1 MKNFRSKVVV
11 ITGAAS
17 GIGRALALQLD
28 RQDAVLA
35 LVDKDTS
42 ALAALNDATGH
53 RHLTQELDVADRKAV
68 YQFAARVST
77 ELGGADVVINNAG
90 VAVSQTIADLDYD
103 DFEWLFNINF
113 WGMVYG
119 TKAFLP
125 QLLNK
130 PEAAIINVSSLFG
143 LLSIPTQGAYNAS
156 KFAIRGFTE
165 ALQAEL
171 KGTKITA
178 HSVHPGGIRTNIAR
192 NARLY
197 QAPGGITG
205 SQAGVDLF
213 SRISFTDAEK
223 AASILLAGIQ
233 RKRSRILIGPDA
245 FALDLVQRLFP
256 KYYTDAFS
264 LLERLINRLE
274 PSSKADKHITKI
286 TQA

>member
-1 MKNFRSKVVV
+1 MKNFKTKVVV

-28 RQDAVLA
+28 REDAVLA
-35 LVDKDTS
+35 LVDKDAS

-53 RHLTQELDVADRKAV
+53 RHLVQELDVADRKAV

-90 VAVSQTIADLDYD
+90 VAVSQTIAELDYD

-125 QLLNK
+125 QLLTK
-130 PEAAIINVSSLFG
+130 PEAAIVNVSSLFG

-171 KGTKITA
+171 KGTNITA

-197 QAPGGITG
+197 QAPGGV
-205 SQAGVDLF
+205 SDAEAGVDLF
-213 SRISFTDAEK
+213 SRISFTDADK
-223 AASILLAGIQ
+223 AASILLKGIQ
-233 RKRSRILIGPDA
+233 NKRARILIGPDA
-245 FALDLVQRLFP
+245 VALDIVQRLFP
-256 KYYTDAFS
+256 KQYTNAFNLFEQ
-264 LLERLINRLE
+264 LLNRLT
-274 PSSKADKHITKI
+274 PLNKAKAPLTEITK
-286 TQA
+286 A